1 MFTVTAIAV
10 AVTTV
15 AIPSPLLA
23 IAACVAG
30 VGALA
35 TVTNPKT
42 KLFSAQPAVL
52 TETDSGQA
60 PLDLAQTQRT
70 PAPIAYSFRHY
81 REMDLRRILAAL
93 KANSPILVAGEEGSG
108 KTVLYKAVCDQL
120 SDEGFTVAM
129 CEPATPKQMLIEIA
143 EQLGVDTVTL
153 EGKPLTVDQ
162 LQRAIATYWESN
174 IAFLVIDDAHT
185 CELKFRIWLKT
196 LKRQGVPMLLLAT
209 DPPKSD
215 VFINLPR
222 IELDPLPEYAI
233 RELMET
239 AAMDR
244 GINLKPHELARL
256 QERVG
261 GNPMLAARVIDEEY
275 LGLDIEAGDHRRYQ
289 DATPLVLLAGV
300 FFVVIRFIGLGT
312 GNQALYIF
320 GGVLAAIFLGVSRLL
335 YNLPPESRR
344 IKS

>member
-1 MFTVTAIAV
+1 
-10 AVTTV
+10 
-15 AIPSPLLA
+15 
-23 IAACVAG
+23 
-30 VGALA
+30 
-35 TVTNPKT
+35 
-42 KLFSAQPAVL
+42 
-52 TETDSGQA
+52 
-60 PLDLAQTQRT
+60 
-70 PAPIAYSFRHY
+70 
-81 REMDLRRILAAL
+81 MDLRRILAAL

-108 KTVLYKAVCDQL
+108 KSVLCKAVCEQL
-120 SDEGFTVAM
+120 SNEGFTVAL

-162 LQRAIATYWESN
+162 LQRAITTHLESN

-185 CELKFRIWLKT
+185 CEPKFRMWLKT

-222 IELDPLPEYAI
+222 IELAPLPEYAI
-233 RELMET
+233 RELMEQ
-239 AAMDR
+239 AALER

-261 GNPMLAARVIDEEY
+261 GNPMLAQRVIDEEY
-275 LGLDIEAGDHRRYQ
+275 LGLDIEAGDHRRYA
-289 DATPLVLLAGV
+289 DATPLVLLVGV
-300 FFVVIRFIGLGT
+300 CFVVIRFIGLGT
-312 GNQALYIF
+312 SNQALYIF

-335 YNLPPESRR
+335 YNLPRESRR

>member
-1 MFTVTAIAV
+1 M
-10 AVTTV
+10 
-15 AIPSPLLA
+15 
-23 IAACVAG
+23 AG
-30 VGALA
+30 VGAIA
-35 TVTNPKT
+35 AGTNPKT

-52 TETDSGQA
+52 TGRESGQA
-60 PLDLAQTQRT
+60 PFDLAETQLC
-70 PAPIAYSFRHY
+70 PAPVASTFRHY
-81 REMDLRRILAAL
+81 REMELRRILAAL
-93 KANSPILVAGEEGSG
+93 KANSSILVAGEEGCG
-108 KTVLYKAVCDQL
+108 KSVLYNAVYEQL
-120 SDEGFTVAM
+120 SNEGFTVAM
-129 CEPATPKQMLIEIA
+129 SEPATPKQMLIEIA

-162 LQRAIATYWESN
+162 LQRAIATHFESN

-222 IELDPLPEYAI
+222 IELAPLPEYAI

-261 GNPMLAARVIDEEY
+261 GNPMLAVRVIDEEY

-289 DATPLVLLAGV
+289 DATPLVMLAGV

-312 GNQALYIF
+312 SNQALYIF
-320 GGVLAAIFLGVSRLL
+320 GGVLATVFLGVSRLL
-335 YNLPPESRR
+335 YNLPGESRR